1 MSFSYLPPVDQSG
14 SVVRANG
21 GGGTQVV
28 GYRDALDAQRS
39 LGQGARTPGAEYP
52 DGYLGTINSRRGDRL
67 LKNLQSRLTQRSYQR
82 GVHKGDKVDPG
93 DYVWPSGNVHPMAGI
108 EAQSK
113 GQKWTQQGS
122 PVEKLAHGGKV
133 AAVSPQEMLAL
144 QQQFGVADN
153 NHTQQVNPQRRAQ
166 MAQALPRWK

>member
-1 MSFSYLPPVDQSG
+1 MSFQYLPPVDQPG

-28 GYRDALDAQRS
+28 GYRSALDAQRT
-39 LGQGARTPGAEYP
+39 AAKTPSAEYP
-52 DGYLGTINSRRGDRL
+52 DGYLGTIKSRREDRL

-93 DYVWPSGNVHPMAGI
+93 DYVWPTGNVNPMAGI
-108 EAQSK
+108 EAQMR
-113 GQKWTQQGS
+113 GEKWTQQGN

-144 QQQFGVADN
+144 QQQYGVSDN
-153 NHTQQVNPQRRAQ
+153 SRTQTVNPQRRAQ
-166 MAQALPRWK
+166 MADALPRWR

>member
-1 MSFSYLPPVDQSG
+1 MTFQYLPPVSQPG
-14 SVVRANG
+14 SPVRANG
-21 GGGTQVV
+21 GGGTQVI
-28 GYRDALDAQRS
+28 GYRSALDAQRA
-39 LGQGARTPGAEYP
+39 LGQGSRVPSAEYP

-82 GVHKGDKVDPG
+82 GVHKGDKVNPG

-108 EAQSK
+108 EAQAK

-133 AAVSPQEMLAL
+133 PALSPEEMLAV
-144 QQQFGVADN
+144 QQQYGVSDN
-153 NHTQQVNPQRRAQ
+153 AHTQQINPQRRAQ
-166 MAQALPRWK
+166 MAQSLPRWK